1 MSIVSKAL
9 PLTGME
15 GATGSAGA
23 CFLVAV
29 EPFEHRRQIG
39 DDVTDLQFDRVNSVL
54 ALRAI
59 PHELLCSS
67 LLTDTFDHDPDRFE
81 IGTLGRMW
89 NVSRQHPH
97 AALGDVHT
105 LDPIVGH
112 QVDVHGPPVLV
123 EPLLVG

>member
-67 LLTDTFDHDPDRFE
+67 LLTDTFDHDPDRFG
-81 IGTLGRMW
+81 IGTLR
-89 NVSRQHPH
+89 SEERR
-97 AALGDVHT
+97 
-105 LDPIVGH
+105 VGEEC
-112 QVDVHGPPVLV
+112 VYRR
-123 EPLLVG
+123 